1 MRELA
6 DDLKAGGS
14 PPDSGELHEI
24 AREALRT
31 EYSPKRP

>member
-6 DDLKAGGS
+6 DDLKAGSS

-24 AREALRT
+24 AREALRS
-31 EYSPKRP
+31 EYPPKKP